1 MMRYRK
7 TCVIALLVLLAAS
20 LDSCIENNRETG
32 SGMVTDDY
40 NLKTAVKTF
49 NLSFSQRTADST
61 QSPNASHL
69 LIGSIND
76 ETFGNV
82 YSSGASFIVPFSDS
96 SDMGKTRIL
105 KDAYIKLS
113 IDSTICIENSQEGIH
128 QSIRIY
134 EMLTPIDSSK
144 RFCNSLKREDYSAQT
159 ITEGH
164 PIIYGKGEIQIKL
177 KDEYAEKLLATT
189 NEEFED
195 LNLFLKRINGF
206 YIETDSL
213 LEGQKGGRLNY
224 LNVGT
229 SVIYLNYNMTDSARG
244 IYGVDTTEKFIF
256 GYSTAFN
263 FFRTGASHL
272 VKERATDLLYI
283 ESLSGIKPHI
293 CAMDLKNMFEQWIEK
308 EGLNDNTA
316 IILSRA
322 EIRLPYEMPANS
334 DDFDKFQPKLIYPFT
349 RDSKAK
355 SDSLKQY
362 FPLPEVHY
370 AANKG
375 GVNRS
380 LKYYSLDIT
389 SYCQS
394 LIDMEVAEI
403 TPALD
408 LWLAPMEGYIE
419 SSGATS
425 YFPDNRNFKRGF
437 LNGPEAERKP
447 ELILT
452 YTLLPK

>member
-69 LIGSIND
+69 LIGNLND
-76 ETFGNV
+76 EIFGNV
-82 YSSGASFIVPFSDS
+82 QSSGASFIVPFSDS
-96 SDMGKTRIL
+96 SDLGKTRIL
-105 KDAYIKLS
+105 KDAYILLS
-113 IDSTICIENSQEGIH
+113 VDSTIFIENSQEGIH
-128 QSIRIY
+128 QTVRIY

-144 RFCNSLKREDYSAQT
+144 RFCNSLKREDYSAET
-159 ITEGH
+159 INEGH
-164 PIIYGKGEIQIKL
+164 PIIYGKGEIKIKI
-177 KDEYAEKLLATT
+177 KNEYAEKLLATT
-189 NEEFED
+189 NEEFQD

-206 YIETDSL
+206 YIETDPL

-224 LNVGT
+224 LNIGT
-229 SVIYLNYNMTDSARG
+229 SVLYLNFNMTDSARG
-244 IYGVDTTEKFIF
+244 IYGADTTERFVF

-263 FFRTGASHL
+263 FFKTDASHL
-272 VKERATDLLYI
+272 VKDRATDLLYI

-293 CAMDLKNMFEQWIEK
+293 SALELKSMLEEWKNK
-308 EGLNDNTA
+308 EGYNENTA
-316 IILSRA
+316 VILSRA

-334 DDFDKFQPKLIYPFT
+334 DDFDRLQPNLIYPFT
-349 RDSKAK
+349 RDPKAV

-370 AANKG
+370 VANKG
-375 GVNRS
+375 GLNRS

-389 SYCQS
+389 RYCQN
-394 LIDMEVAEI
+394 LIDSDLSEI

-408 LWLAPMEGYIE
+408 LWITPMEGYVE

>member
-69 LIGSIND
+69 LIGNLND
-76 ETFGNV
+76 EIFGNV
-82 YSSGASFIVPFSDS
+82 QSSGASFIVPFSDS
-96 SDMGKTRIL
+96 SDLGKTRIL
-105 KDAYIKLS
+105 KDAYILLS
-113 IDSTICIENSQEGIH
+113 VDSTIFIENSQEGIH
-128 QSIRIY
+128 QTVRIY

-144 RFCNSLKREDYSAQT
+144 RFCNSLKREDYSAET
-159 ITEGH
+159 INEGH
-164 PIIYGKGEIQIKL
+164 PIIYGKGEIKIKI
-177 KDEYAEKLLATT
+177 KNEYAEKLLATT
-189 NEEFED
+189 NEEFQD
-195 LNLFLKRINGF
+195 INLFLKRINGF
-206 YIETDSL
+206 YIETDPL

-224 LNVGT
+224 LNIGT
-229 SVIYLNYNMTDSARG
+229 SVLYLNFNMTDSARG
-244 IYGVDTTEKFIF
+244 IYGADTTERFVF

-263 FFRTGASHL
+263 FFKTDASHL
-272 VKERATDLLYI
+272 VKDRATDLLYI

-293 CAMDLKNMFEQWIEK
+293 SALELKSMLEEWKNK
-308 EGLNDNTA
+308 EGYNENTA
-316 IILSRA
+316 VILSRA

-334 DDFDKFQPKLIYPFT
+334 DDFDRLQPNLIYPFT
-349 RDSKAK
+349 RDPKAV

-375 GVNRS
+375 GLNRS

-389 SYCQS
+389 RYCQN
-394 LIDMEVAEI
+394 LIDSDLSEI

-408 LWLAPMEGYIE
+408 LWITPMEGYVE

-452 YTLLPK
+452 YTLMSK